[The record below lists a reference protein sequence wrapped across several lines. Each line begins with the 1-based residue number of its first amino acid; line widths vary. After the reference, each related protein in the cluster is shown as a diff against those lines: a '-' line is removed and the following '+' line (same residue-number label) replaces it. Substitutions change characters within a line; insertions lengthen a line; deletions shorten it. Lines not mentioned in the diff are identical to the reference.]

1 MRYSVRR
8 WLFCSGAAVAV
19 GASAFA
25 QVGPASAASA
35 TSAAPASKAA
45 ATAAVSQ
52 PSAYVPPTKNLRFG
66 DHGPAVRS
74 VQRRLNN
81 LGYFAGP
88 VDGKYGPDLE
98 QAVWAFKGV
107 QGLPID
113 ARTNSLITTAF
124 RKDLV
129 NPKAPFSKYP
139 KGGSGR
145 IEINQNSQVLVLYRN
160 NKPHLILHVSSGGR
174 YYYPCAGDP
183 AATCGPAITPDGSYK
198 ALSYLQGDI
207 QVPLG
212 FMENPVFFIGRAY
225 AIHGGD
231 PVPWYAASH
240 GCVRIYADA
249 VNWFHKRVH
258 IGVTHIYVFGKAPQ
272 YPHAYR

>member
-1 MRYSVRR
+1 MRQSVRR
-8 WLFCSGAAVAV
+8 WLFCSGAAVVV
-19 GASAFA
+19 GASACA
-25 QVGPASAASA
+25 PAAAASA
-35 TSAAPASKAA
+35 TTVAP
-45 ATAAVSQ
+45 VSQRIQ
-52 PSAYVPPTKNLRFG
+52 PSAYVPPTKNLYFG
-66 DHGPAVRS
+66 DRGPAVKS

-88 VDGKYGPDLE
+88 VDGLYGNDLE
-98 QAVWAFKGV
+98 EAVWAFKGV

-113 ARTNSLITTAF
+113 ASTNSVITRAF
-124 RKDLV
+124 RKALV
-129 NPKAPFSKYP
+129 HPKAPYSKYP
-139 KGGSGR
+139 KGGRGR
-145 IEINQNSQVLVLYRN
+145 IEINQNHEVLVLYRD
-160 NKPHLILHVSSGGR
+160 NKPDLILHVSSGGR
-174 YYYPCAGDP
+174 YHYCHDGS
-183 AATCGPAITPDGSYK
+183 CGYAITPDGRYT

-207 QVPLG
+207 KVPLG

-258 IGVTHIYVFGKAPQ
+258 IGGAHPTHIYVFGQAPQ
-272 YPHAYR
+272 YPNAYR